1 MVTLRGVGL
10 PEEVVIVPVLHEAP
24 ELLVNPRLLG
34 VGHGEVLVLAHD
46 PVPEA
51 AVLHHLV
58 LGPLHAL
65 AVLQRHVELLV
76 GDEELGADVLAAV
89 DLLLGVSA
97 DTSGGV
103 PVLQHWLL
111 NML

>member
-24 ELLVNPRLLG
+24 ELLVNPGLLRI
-34 VGHGEVLVLAHD
+34 GHGEVLVLAHD

-65 AVLQRHVELLV
+65 AVELETKV
-76 GDEELGADVLAAV
+76 HTKVRNHGEG
-89 DLLLGVSA
+89 
-97 DTSGGV
+97 
-103 PVLQHWLL
+103 PY
-111 NML
+111 

>member
-46 PVPEA
+46 PVAEA

-65 AVLQRHVELLV
+65 AVLQRDVELLV
-76 GDEELGADVLAAV
+76 GDEEL
-89 DLLLGVSA
+89 
-97 DTSGGV
+97 
-103 PVLQHWLL
+103 
-111 NML
+111 